1 MSTAR
6 RIKAEY
12 AEKAKIR
19 SKNQGFALSKKM
31 RFRQSASELAVHDNA
46 FEKAVLT
53 IGTGSV
59 TAGIILC
66 LIVKPIRQTVKKK
79 DKLTYAVLVFL
90 KTAGVRSCEQQGD
103 LI

>member
-19 SKNQGFALSKKM
+19 SKKSGFCAVKRKM

-46 FEKAVLT
+46 FGKAVLT

-79 DKLTYAVLVFL
+79 T
-90 KTAGVRSCEQQGD
+90 S
-103 LI
+103 

>member
-19 SKNQGFALSKKM
+19 SKNQGFALSKEKCGSVNPHRNW
-31 RFRQSASELAVHDNA
+31 RFMIMPL
-46 FEKAVLT
+46 EKAVLT

-79 DKLTYAVLVFL
+79 T
-90 KTAGVRSCEQQGD
+90 S
-103 LI
+103 

>member
-1 MSTAR
+1 LRCQKKNAVPIE
-6 RIKAEY
+6 IK
-12 AEKAKIR
+12 
-19 SKNQGFALSKKM
+19 LSV
-31 RFRQSASELAVHDNA
+31 QSDNA

-79 DKLTYAVLVFL
+79 T
-90 KTAGVRSCEQQGD
+90 S
-103 LI
+103 